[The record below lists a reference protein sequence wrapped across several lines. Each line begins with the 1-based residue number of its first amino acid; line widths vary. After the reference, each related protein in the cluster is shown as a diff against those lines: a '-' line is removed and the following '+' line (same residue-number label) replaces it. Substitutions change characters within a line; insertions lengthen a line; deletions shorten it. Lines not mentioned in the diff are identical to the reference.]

1 MATFQPYQRHTPQ
14 RAPRHYEGA
23 MADER
28 TKQMNRAQRF
38 SEIMGAFQ
46 LYNAATGDKT
56 PISDFL
62 RNKFGG
68 AEGAANAAGEGTQ
81 LNWQGMYDPDSYADI
96 PMGNGADYGVTATN
110 YGQGA
115 NAAQQSADTIGTV
128 GTTAG
133 STYGG
138 TAAAGG
144 GSAAGGSA
152 AGGSAAGGSAGG
164 SAWGAAGPYALIAAA
179 VAANEYDARKG
190 GYREGFGAEDYLL
203 NKHAVEDMTKRTPEL
218 FGKKDWGQIVGGT
231 GGNVIEKAAKVQ
243 DLEKTPQHLKG
254 GLESAYRKTGNVL
267 SDALRKPFKGLF

>member
-1 MATFQPYQRHTPQ
+1 MATFQPFQRSTRQ
-14 RAPRHYEGA
+14 RSPDIYRGA
-23 MADER
+23 MEDER
-28 TKQMNRAQRF
+28 AEAMNRAQRF
-38 SEIMGAFQ
+38 QEIMGAFQ

-81 LNWQGMYDPDSYADI
+81 LNWEGMYDPDSYADVS
-96 PMGNGADYGVTATN
+96 MGGGADYGATATN

-128 GTTAG
+128 GTTTG

-138 TAAAGG
+138 TTAAG
-144 GSAAGGSA
+144 
-152 AGGSAAGGSAGG
+152 GGSAAGGSAGG

-203 NKHAVEDMTKRTPEL
+203 NKHTIEDMTKRTPEL
-218 FGKKDWGQIVGGT
+218 FGKEDWGEIVGGT
-231 GGNVIEKAAKVQ
+231 GGNVIEKAAKQQ
-243 DLEKTPQHLKG
+243 DLEKTGQHLKG
-254 GLESAYRKTGNVL
+254 GLSSAYRKTSNAL